1 MNKTSPD
8 RIELPE
14 AVVNR
19 ATPKEPTVGRVVAS
33 RICTAGH
40 KSAEIVRHVAIDVSG
55 TPLAGVCRAGQS
67 FGIIPPGTDAQGKPH
82 KVRLYSL
89 SSPSCG
95 EDGQGNVISTSVKRV
110 IDEHWETH
118 KLFIGVASNYL
129 ADRQVGDEVQITG
142 PSGKRFLLP
151 KDACGYNYVFFATG
165 TGIAPFRGM
174 TLDLLRNGC
183 RSSIVLVAG
192 TPYTTDL
199 IYHDEFL
206 NLAAKHRNLNYFT
219 AISRERQADGHDR
232 MYVDGRIATERDVL
246 IPLLSLPNTLVY
258 ICGLSGM
265 EVGIFRQMAT
275 FLTDSDLTQYLEVDG
290 ATLSNP
296 MAWDR
301 KTIAS
306 KVRRTE
312 RVLVEVYD

>member
-1 MNKTSPD
+1 MSQT
-8 RIELPE
+8 RTAAIELPD
-14 AVVNR
+14 AVLNM
-19 ATPKEPTVGRVVAS
+19 ATPKEPAIGRVVES

-67 FGIIPPGTDAQGKPH
+67 FGVIPPGVDAQGKPH
-82 KVRLYSL
+82 KVRLYSI

-95 EDGQGNVISTSVKRV
+95 EDGKGNVISTSVKRV

-129 ADRQVGDEVQITG
+129 ADRQVGDEVRVTG

-151 KDACGYNYVFFATG
+151 TDACGYNYVFFATG

-174 TLDLLRNGC
+174 ALDLLGGGC
-183 RSSIVLVAG
+183 KSSVVLIAG
-192 TPYTTDL
+192 TPYSTDL

-206 NLAAKHRNLNYFT
+206 NLSSKHPNLKYFT

-246 IPLLSLPNTLVY
+246 IPLLSLPNTLIY

-265 EVGIFRQMAT
+265 EVGIFRQLAT
-275 FLTDSDLTQYLEVDG
+275 FLSDSDLSQYLEVDG
-290 ATLSNP
+290 ATLANP
-296 MAWDR
+296 LAWDR
-301 KTIAS
+301 KIIAS
-306 KVRRTE
+306 KVKKTD
-312 RVLVEVYD
+312 RVFVEVYD